1 MKTLKTEIVK
11 VNADKMREYAKDHE
25 KRKREMWLADVYQEM
40 CTAAHSGK
48 YSYTI
53 QVENSEYVN
62 LLTQTF
68 LPLGYTIS
76 TTSNNNCVRIDWS
89 GLNDS

>member
-11 VNADKMREYAKDHE
+11 ANANKLREYAKDHE
-25 KRKREMWLADVYQEM
+25 KRKREIWLEEVYQEM
-40 CTAAHSGK
+40 CAAAHTGK

-53 QVENSEYVN
+53 RVENSEYVN

-76 TTSNNNCVRIDWS
+76 TTAATNCVCIDWS
-89 GLNDS
+89 GI